1 MKLSRTVAY
10 ALQATLQL
18 ARSESRA
25 PVPCSQLAAEGKMP
39 ERFLLQILRNLV
51 AHGVLE
57 STRGV
62 EGGYTL
68 ERAPEEISLLEVIEA
83 IDGPLLAT
91 IPPGQGL
98 PRESKAKLEQ
108 ALGEVTAAA
117 RQGLEATKLVDL
129 LPAPARRTA
138 ARRSALPSRGQS
150 RRRHRASS

>member
-10 ALQATLQL
+10 AVQATLQL
-18 ARSESRA
+18 ARCESEA

-51 AHGVLE
+51 AHGILE

-83 IDGPLLAT
+83 IDGPLLAI
-91 IPPGQGL
+91 IPTGQGL
-98 PRESKAKLEQ
+98 PQESKAKLEQ

-117 RQGLEATKLVDL
+117 RQRLEATKLADL
-129 LPAPARRTA
+129 LPFSFHHYSYLLNHKEESQFP
-138 ARRSALPSRGQS
+138 
-150 RRRHRASS
+150 H